1 MLTKQPMR
9 PRAGITVYRSK
20 RCAVK
25 VRVVC
30 GADLFVWPGVDAI
43 GDVPKTLIGFRGT
56 DLSGFSKGST
66 CEEHRLEEWRDAN
79 RR

>member
-1 MLTKQPMR
+1 
-9 PRAGITVYRSK
+9 
-20 RCAVK
+20 
-25 VRVVC
+25 
-30 GADLFVWPGVDAI
+30 VDAI